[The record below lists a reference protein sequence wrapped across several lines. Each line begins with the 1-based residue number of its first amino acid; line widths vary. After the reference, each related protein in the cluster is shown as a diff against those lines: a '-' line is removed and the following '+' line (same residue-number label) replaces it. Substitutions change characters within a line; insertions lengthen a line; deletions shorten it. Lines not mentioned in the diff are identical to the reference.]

1 MARPLTVLDAS
12 VLIALLDEK
21 DAGRPVA
28 RAAVAAARRDHD
40 LLIPVTAFS
49 ESIVA
54 PYRRS
59 RRDGLRAE
67 TALAALGTLVGVT
80 RDIASRAAQ
89 LRAERQIK
97 LPDALILA
105 TAMQMSAKQVLTL
118 DRRWRGIDPRVTVLE
133 PGTPTQG

>member
-1 MARPLTVLDAS
+1 VERPVSVLDAS

-21 DAGRPVA
+21 DLGRQVA
-28 RAAVAAARRDHD
+28 RAAVDESRRDHD

-59 RRDGLRAE
+59 HRDGQRAE
-67 TALAALGTLVGVT
+67 AALAALGSLVDVT
-80 RDIASRAAQ
+80 REIASRAAQ
-89 LRAERQIK
+89 LRATRHIK

-105 TAMQMSAKQVLTL
+105 TAIQVAADQILTL
-118 DRRWRGIDPRVTVLE
+118 DRRWRVVDSCVRLLE
-133 PGTPTQG
+133 P